1 MVQLAMIA
9 AVKSAAVSL
18 KDLRLVSPSGECTS
32 LNTATEALESTYSPL
47 K

>member
-9 AVKSAAVSL
+9 AVNSGAVSP

-32 LNTATEALESTYSPL
+32 LNTAKGALESTYSPP
-47 K
+47 